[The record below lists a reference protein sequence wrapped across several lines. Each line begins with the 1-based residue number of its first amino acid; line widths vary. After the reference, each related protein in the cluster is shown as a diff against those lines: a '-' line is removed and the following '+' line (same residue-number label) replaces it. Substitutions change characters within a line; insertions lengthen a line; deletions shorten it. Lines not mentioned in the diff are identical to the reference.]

1 MTADP
6 MTGTTSTATTTPP
19 TSGVGA
25 AVATTGGSLTGTWEL
40 VRFMLR
46 RDRVRLPAWT
56 LGIAAFWLYYTRLV
70 PQVYATTE
78 ELEGVSQLMEGPMGR
93 LYTGPAHGFEQLT
106 HDRFIVGAYGL
117 YVLLVAALMSIL
129 LVVRH
134 TRADEQAGRAELVR
148 ANVVG
153 RDAPLTA
160 ALLVAVITNLVVST
174 AIVAVTVSS
183 PHFGPGGSLLFGA
196 GVGAAGLAFAS
207 LAALTA
213 QVTEFPRAAS
223 SLAGAGLGAAFV
235 LRALGDMTS
244 QGGSPLSWLSPLAWS
259 QQTAPFVLDRWW
271 PLALPA
277 AFAVAVTAVS
287 HRLSSRRDLG
297 AGMLSVRAGPAGAA
311 PWLGSPFAFALR
323 LQRAGIVGWT
333 ASLAVAGLLF
343 GAFADAML
351 TSSEDLPD
359 VLFDVTGGEADI
371 VAGYLSLM
379 TLFMALIIG
388 VFAILAVQSLRTEE
402 TSGRAEPVLAT
413 PVSRTAWLGA
423 HLAATALGIVV
434 MLTATGLATGLGA
447 MAVTG
452 EAAHLGELPA
462 AHLAF
467 AAPLLLL
474 LALAALLFALA
485 PRALSASWLV
495 LGYGLIVGVFGPA
508 MDLPSW
514 AHRLSPF
521 EHVARYPLD
530 PIAFQPPLIMGAV
543 GACGIAYSLIVVRE
557 RDLDV

>member
-1 MTADP
+1 
-6 MTGTTSTATTTPP
+6 
-19 TSGVGA
+19 
-25 AVATTGGSLTGTWEL
+25 
-40 VRFMLR
+40 
-46 RDRVRLPAWT
+46 
-56 LGIAAFWLYYTRLV
+56 
-70 PQVYATTE
+70 
-78 ELEGVSQLMEGPMGR
+78 MGR

-106 HDRFIVGAYGL
+106 HDRFVVGAYGL
-117 YVLLVAALMSIL
+117 YVLLLAALMSIL

-148 ANVVG
+148 ASVVG

-160 ALLVAVITNLVVST
+160 ALLVAVITNLVLSAAV
-174 AIVAVTVSS
+174 VAVMVSS
-183 PHFGPGGSLLFGA
+183 PHFGAGGSLLFGA
-196 GVGAAGLAFAS
+196 GVGAVGLAFTA

-223 SLAGAGLGAAFV
+223 GLGGAGLGAAFV
-235 LRALGDMTS
+235 VRALGDMAA
-244 QGGSPLSWLSPLAWS
+244 QGGSALSWLSPLAWS

-271 PLALPA
+271 PLALPI

-287 HRLSSRRDLG
+287 YRLSTRRDLG
-297 AGMLSVRAGPAGAA
+297 AGMLAAVRAGPGRAA
-311 PWLGSPFAFALR
+311 PWLGSPFTLALR
-323 LQRAGIVGWT
+323 LQRAGLVGWT

-359 VLFDVTGGEADI
+359 VLVDVTGGEADI

-379 TLFMALIIG
+379 ALFMALIIG
-388 VFAILAVQSLRTEE
+388 IFAILAVQSLRTEE
-402 TSGRAEPVLAT
+402 TSGRAEPVVAT
-413 PVSRTAWLGA
+413 PVSRTAWLGS

-452 EAAHLGELPA
+452 EAAHLGDLTA
-462 AHLAF
+462 AHLAY

-485 PRALSASWLV
+485 PRALAASWPV

-530 PIAFQPPLIMGAV
+530 PLPFQPLLIMGAV
-543 GACGIAYSLIVVRE
+543 GACGIAYSLIVIRE